1 MYTKRKKN
9 ELSNVMD
16 YQKKFNLFLN
26 SIIWTNEQS
35 LGIDLLF
42 LDSTKRQTQTSV
54 GPMNS

>member
-1 MYTKRKKN
+1 
-9 ELSNVMD
+9 MD
-16 YQKKFNLFLN
+16 YQKNFNLFLD

-54 GPMNS
+54 GPMNC